1 MSDPRETFVVS
12 AAAVPWYP
20 ATVPHGKRANRM
32 KGRGLTIAIVGI
44 FLVVCAAVIWLAGG
58 NKNGGSGEA
67 ATASPTGSAAPGA
80 PEGPAVEIVVSSSD
94 GKKAWIE
101 DVAKAFHASNASV
114 SGKPIRVKLIH
125 MKSGESMEKILAGK
139 EKPTLWSPAGQAW
152 IDLINQTWKARTN
165 QDFVDTA
172 KPTVTSGLVIAIWK
186 PMAEALGWP
195 GKPIGWDDLTKVA
208 SDPRGWAAYGHP
220 EWGAFRFGHGHPD
233 YSTSAMLSVVSSIY
247 AAAGK
252 TKGLTPEDLK
262 DPKVIEKVGALE
274 KAIVHYGES
283 SSWLTDKLA
292 TKGPAYLSA
301 VTLYESSVVKAND
314 KYKGKLP
321 FPLVAIY
328 PKEGTFWE
336 NHPTGLVNADWVS
349 AEQKE
354 AGQKFLD
361 FMTSKE
367 QQAKAPQYGYRPT
380 DKSVAVT
387 APIDAEHGADPAQPA
402 ESGLEYVSDAIFRR
416 ANELWHEVKKHSLV
430 YLVLDTSGSMNGDPM
445 NAAKKGAAQFIR
457 EMQKEDEIG
466 VIAFSDQPRL
476 VKPLGKV
483 RDVGEGLAQGVEGLF
498 ADGGTSLYDA
508 TVMAMDLI
516 EKHKKESKEQK
527 LYGVVVLSDGKDTAS
542 RKRQS
547 DLFDLMPATE
557 SADGTRIFTVAYG
570 NEADED
576 LLKQISSRS
585 NALFLKGDAGNIDKI
600 YHQISAYF

>member
-1 MSDPRETFVVS
+1 
-12 AAAVPWYP
+12 
-20 ATVPHGKRANRM
+20 M

-44 FLVVCAAVIWLAGG
+44 FLVVCAAVIWMASGD
-58 NKNGGSGEA
+58 KKGSGSGDA
-67 ATASPTGSAAPGA
+67 ATASPTGTSAPGA

-94 GKKAWIE
+94 GKKEWIE
-101 DVAKAFHASNASV
+101 DVAKAFHDSKAAV
-114 SGKPIRVKLIH
+114 SGKPIRVKVIH
-125 MKSGESMEKILAGK
+125 MKSGESLQKILDGK

-152 IDLINQTWKARTN
+152 IELINQTWKGRTN
-165 QDFVDTA
+165 QNFIDA
-172 KPTVTSGLVIAIWK
+172 SRPTVTSGLVIAMWR

-195 GKPIGWDDLTKVA
+195 AKPIGWDDLTRVA
-208 SDPRGWAAYGHP
+208 SDPKGWGSYGHP
-220 EWGAFRFGHGHPD
+220 EWGVFRFGHGHPD
-233 YSTSAMLSVVSSIY
+233 YSTSAMLSVISGIY

-252 TKGLTPEDLK
+252 TSGLTPEDLK
-262 DPKVIEKVGALE
+262 NPKVIEKVGALE

-283 SSWLTDKLA
+283 SSWLTEKLA

-301 VTLYESSVVKAND
+301 VTLYESNVVKAND
-314 KYKGKLP
+314 KYKAKLP
-321 FPLVAIY
+321 FPLVAVY

-336 NHPTGLVNADWVS
+336 NHPTGIVNADWVS

-361 FMTSKE
+361 FMTSKD
-367 QQAKAPQYGYRPT
+367 QQAKALKYGYRPT
-380 DKSVAVT
+380 DKSIPIT
-387 APIDAEHGADPAQPA
+387 SPIDAEHGADPAQSS
-402 ESGLEYVSDAIFRR
+402 EKSLEYVSDAIFRR
-416 ANELWHEVKKHSLV
+416 ANEMWHEVKKHSLV

-457 EMQKEDEIG
+457 EMQKEDEIA
-466 VIAFSDQPRL
+466 VIAFSDAPRL

-483 RDVGEGLAQGVEGLF
+483 REVGEGLAQSVEGLF

-508 TVMAMDLI
+508 TLMAMDLI

>member
-1 MSDPRETFVVS
+1 
-12 AAAVPWYP
+12 
-20 ATVPHGKRANRM
+20 M
-32 KGRGLTIAIVGI
+32 KGRGLNIAIVGI
-44 FLVVCAAVIWLAGG
+44 FLAVCAVVIWLAMG
-58 NKNGGSGEA
+58 NKGSGSGSGSA
-67 ATASPTGSAAPGA
+67 AGASSTGTAAPGA
-80 PEGPAVEIVVSSSD
+80 PVGPAVEIVISSSD
-94 GKKAWIE
+94 GKKEWIE
-101 DVAKAFHASNASV
+101 DVAKAFHESKAEV
-114 SGKPIRVKLIH
+114 SGKPIRVQVIH
-125 MKSGESMEKILAGK
+125 MKSGESMQKILDGK

-152 IDLINQTWKARTN
+152 IELINQTWKGRSGQNFIDAS
-165 QDFVDTA
+165 
-172 KPTVTSGLVIAIWK
+172 KPTVTSGLVIAMWK

-208 SDPRGWAAYGHP
+208 ADPKGWGSYGHP

-233 YSTSAMLSVVSSIY
+233 YSTSAMMSVISAIY

-252 TKGLTPEDLK
+252 TSGLTPDDLK
-262 DPKVIEKVGALE
+262 NPKVIERVGTLE

-283 SSWLTDKLA
+283 SSWLTEKLC

-301 VTLYESSVVKAND
+301 VTLYEANVVKAND
-314 KYKGKLP
+314 KYKAKMP

-336 NHPTGLVNADWVS
+336 NHPTGIVNADWVN
-349 AEQKE
+349 ADQKQ
-354 AGQKFLD
+354 AAQKFLD
-361 FMTSKE
+361 FMVSKD
-367 QQAKAPQYGYRPT
+367 QQAKAPKYGYRPT
-380 DKSVAVT
+380 DKSVPVT
-387 APIDAEHGADPAQPA
+387 SPIDLEHGADPAQSS
-402 ESGLEYVSDAIFRR
+402 ENSLEYVSDSLFRR
-416 ANELWHEVKKHSLV
+416 ANELWHEVKKHSVV
-430 YLVLDTSGSMNGDPM
+430 YLVLDTSGSMNGDAM

-457 EMQKEDEIG
+457 EMQKEDEVA
-466 VIAFSDQPRL
+466 VIAFSDSPRL
-476 VKPLGKV
+476 VKPLAKV
-483 RDVGEGLAQGVEGLF
+483 RETGESLAAAVENLF

-542 RKRQS
+542 RQRLS
-547 DLFDLMPATE
+547 DLLDRMPATE

-576 LLKQISSRS
+576 LLKQISGRS

>member
-1 MSDPRETFVVS
+1 
-12 AAAVPWYP
+12 
-20 ATVPHGKRANRM
+20 M

-44 FLVVCAAVIWLAGG
+44 FLVVCAAVIWMASGDKKG
-58 NKNGGSGEA
+58 SGSGEVA
-67 ATASPTGSAAPGA
+67 SASPTGTAAPGA

-94 GKKAWIE
+94 GKKGWIE
-101 DVAKAFHASNASV
+101 DVAKAFHESKASV

-125 MKSGESMEKILAGK
+125 MKSGESMQKILDGK
-139 EKPTLWSPAGQAW
+139 EKPTLWSPAGQTW

-165 QDFVDTA
+165 QNFLDA
-172 KPTVTSGLVIAIWK
+172 SKPTVTSGLVIAVWK

-208 SDPRGWAAYGHP
+208 SDPKGWGAYGHP
-220 EWGAFRFGHGHPD
+220 EWGPFRFGHGHPD
-233 YSTSAMLSVVSSIY
+233 YSTSAMLSVISSIY

-252 TKGLTPEDLK
+252 KAGLTPEDLK
-262 DPKVIEKVGALE
+262 NPRVVEKVGLLE

-283 SSWLTDKLA
+283 SSWLTEKLA

-314 KYKGKLP
+314 KYKTKLP

-336 NHPTGLVNADWVS
+336 NHPTGLVNADWVT
-349 AEQKE
+349 AEMKE

-367 QQAKAPQYGYRPT
+367 QQAKAPKYGYRPT
-380 DKSVAVT
+380 DKSVPVT
-387 APIDAEHGADPAQPA
+387 APIDAEHGADPSQPA
-402 ESGLEYVSDAIFRR
+402 ESSLEYVSENVVLR
-416 ANELWHEVKKHSLV
+416 AQEMWHEVKKHSLV
-430 YLVLDTSGSMNGDPM
+430 YLVLDTSGSMTGDPM

-457 EMQKEDEIG
+457 TMQKEDEIG

-483 RDVGEGLAQGVEGLF
+483 RDVGESLAQAVENLF
-498 ADGGTSLYDA
+498 AEGGTSLFDA
-508 TVMAMDLI
+508 TLMAMDLI
-516 EKHKKESKEQK
+516 EKHKKESQEQK
-527 LYGVVVLSDGKDTAS
+527 LYGVVVLSDGKDTS
-542 RKRQS
+542 SKKKQS
-547 DLFDLMPATE
+547 DLFDLMPSTE

-576 LLKQISSRS
+576 LLKQISNRS
-585 NALFLKGDAGNIDKI
+585 NARALKGDAGNIDKI

>member
-1 MSDPRETFVVS
+1 
-12 AAAVPWYP
+12 
-20 ATVPHGKRANRM
+20 M

-44 FLVVCAAVIWLAGG
+44 FLAVCAAVIWIAGG
-58 NKNGGSGEA
+58 DKKNASGDA
-67 ATASPTGSAAPGA
+67 ATAGSTGSAAPGA

-94 GKKAWIE
+94 GKKGWIE
-101 DVAKAFHASNASV
+101 DVAKAFHASKAEV

-125 MKSGESMEKILAGK
+125 MKSGESLQKILDGK

-152 IDLINQTWKARTN
+152 IDLLNQTWKGRTN
-165 QDFVDTA
+165 QNFIDA
-172 KPTVTSGLVIAIWK
+172 SKPTVTSGLVIAMWK

-195 GKPIGWDDLTKVA
+195 GKPIGWEELTKVA
-208 SDPRGWAAYGHP
+208 SDPQGWASYGHP
-220 EWGAFRFGHGHPD
+220 EWGPFRFGHGHPD
-233 YSTSAMLSVVSSIY
+233 YSTSAMLSVVSAIY

-252 TKGLTPEDLK
+252 TSGLTPEDLK
-262 DPKVIEKVGALE
+262 NPRVIERVGALE
-274 KAIVHYGES
+274 RSIVHYGES
-283 SSWLTDKLA
+283 SSWLTDKLC
-292 TKGPAYLSA
+292 TKGPGYLSA

-314 KYKGKLP
+314 KYKDKLP

-328 PKEGTFWE
+328 PREGTFWE
-336 NHPTGLVNADWVS
+336 NHPTGIVNADWVT
-349 AEQKE
+349 ADQKQ

-380 DKSVAVT
+380 DKSVPIT
-387 APIDAEHGADPAQPA
+387 SPIDAAHGADPSQSG
-402 ESGLEYVSDAIFRR
+402 ESTLEYVNDSLFRR
-416 ANELWHEVKKHSLV
+416 ANEMWHDTKKHSLV

-466 VIAFSDQPRL
+466 VIAFSDVPRM

-483 RDVGEGLAQGVEGLF
+483 REVGEGLAQGVEGLF

-516 EKHKKESKEQK
+516 EKHKKDSKEQK

-542 RKRQS
+542 RQRLS
-547 DLFDLMPATE
+547 DLLDRMPATE

-570 NEADED
+570 NDADED
-576 LLKQISSRS
+576 LLKQVSSRS

>member
-1 MSDPRETFVVS
+1 
-12 AAAVPWYP
+12 
-20 ATVPHGKRANRM
+20 M

-44 FLVVCAAVIWLAGG
+44 FLVVCAAVIWMAG
-58 NKNGGSGEA
+58 NDKKGGSGDV
-67 ATASPTGSAAPGA
+67 ATASSTGTAAPGA

-101 DVAKAFHASNASV
+101 DVAKAFHGSGATV

-125 MKSGESMEKILAGK
+125 MKSGESLQKILDGK

-165 QDFVDTA
+165 QNFVDTA

-195 GKPIGWDDLTKVA
+195 GKPVGWEELTKVA
-208 SDPRGWAAYGHP
+208 VDPKGWASYGHP

-233 YSTSAMLSVVSSIY
+233 YSTSAMLSVISSIY
-247 AAAGK
+247 AAAEK
-252 TKGLTPEDLK
+252 KAGLTPEDLK
-262 DPKVIEKVGALE
+262 SPKVIEKVGALE

-283 SSWLTDKLA
+283 SSWLTEKLV
-292 TKGPAYLSA
+292 TRGPAYLSA
-301 VTLYESSVVKAND
+301 VTLYESNVVKAND
-314 KYKGKLP
+314 KYKDKLP

-336 NHPTGLVNADWVS
+336 NHPTGLVNAEWVS

-361 FMTSKE
+361 FMTSKD
-367 QQAKAPQYGYRPT
+367 QQAKASQYGYRPT
-380 DKSVAVT
+380 DKTVAVA
-387 APIDAEHGADPAQPA
+387 APIDAAHGADPAQPA
-402 ESGLEYVSDAIFRR
+402 ESSLEYVNDAIFRR
-416 ANELWHEVKKHSLV
+416 ANELWHDVKKHSLV

-483 RDVGEGLAQGVEGLF
+483 RDVGESLAQAVEGLF

-508 TVMAMDLI
+508 TVTAMDLI

-542 RKRQS
+542 RKGKS

-557 SADGTRIFTVAYG
+557 AADGTRIFTVAYG
-570 NEADED
+570 SEADED
-576 LLKQISSRS
+576 LLQQISSRS